1 MNKPLLKPFAIICV
15 LLTMSHHVAG
25 QISVLASDFPGKG
38 DTVRYSS
45 VTTINNYEVTGAS
58 FLWDFSALVPQSQM
72 LMKHFDADSADAF
85 IQSLFGSVVIPKYR
99 ATYYL
104 PARELPLATISG
116 FLDLP
121 VDEIYR
127 FYRKTNEEMT
137 VIGLS
142 ISAMGFGIGKRADS
156 IEVAYKYPMVY
167 GQSYSSEG
175 SVDLDLSAIAPF
187 ALKQYRTRTS
197 EVDGWGTVKTPYGS
211 FSCLRIHH
219 VINEL
224 DSIYI
229 DFGTGPFWFP
239 LELPVIHEYEWW
251 AKEQKGPVMKVVAS
265 EIFGTMVPTQ
275 VLYRDVFR
283 AELNVS
289 LADYSMSSPGVFP
302 NPALDVV
309 NIVGLPEHKI
319 LEVYSMSG
327 TFLHRTQNADK
338 IDVSSLESG
347 AYFIRVIVDG
357 ETPRHL
363 KFIKE

>member
-1 MNKPLLKPFAIICV
+1 MTIQYFKSLAFIAALSMPFYQSLA
-15 LLTMSHHVAG
+15 
-25 QISVLASDFPGKG
+25 QITILASDFPGKG

-45 VTTINNYEVTGAS
+45 VPTLSNYEATGTN
-58 FLWDFSALVPQSQM
+58 FLWDYSALVPQSQL
-72 LMKHFDADSADAF
+72 LMNHMNVDSADALT
-85 IQSLFGSVVIPKYR
+85 QSLFGSFVIPKYR

-104 PARELPLATISG
+104 PARELPLALLSG

-121 VDEIYR
+121 VEEIYR
-127 FYRKTNEEMT
+127 FYRKTNDEMT

-156 IEVAYKYPMVY
+156 IEIAYKYPMIY

-224 DSIYI
+224 DSIYL

-239 LELPVIHEYEWW
+239 INVPVIHEYEWW
-251 AKEQKGPVMKVVAS
+251 AKDQNGPVLKVTAS
-265 EIFGTMVPTQ
+265 EIFGTLVPTQ
-275 VLYRDVFR
+275 ILYRDVFR
-283 AELNVS
+283 LELNVS
-289 LADYSMSSPGVFP
+289 SEDFELTSYRIFP
-302 NPALDVV
+302 NPTHDVL
-309 NIVGLPEHKI
+309 NITGLPENNQI
-319 LEVYSMSG
+319 EIYSMSG
-327 TFLHRTQNADK
+327 RLLMRVQNTHK
-338 IDVSSLESG
+338 VDVSALDTG
-347 AYFIRVIVDG
+347 AYFIRVFVQN
-357 ETPRHL
+357 EAPSTL
-363 KFIKE
+363 KFLKQ